1 MLDQRQGETS
11 PPPTG
16 TAPPPGTAERQ
27 PGWRRAVFSLT
38 SIRTRLFVAFSVSA
52 LATIL
57 ACAISVALFAQIGEL
72 FDATVASG
80 VRRFG
85 STVRLQEE
93 ATQLANTAAAFGSA
107 ADRHQLDA
115 AQAII
120 QRGQTIVADEIAAL
134 RGTGLGARVD
144 EIDASFRQ
152 LFESF
157 AKLQTISSQR
167 IATMEPHAALA
178 ASLPAATNTLNGLI
192 NPRFYG
198 DSLDLAISIQGDD
211 VEGAEALAAKRTAW
225 AGEVERLQKM
235 LQFRVAASN
244 ASATLAEASSATD
257 ATALRGSEE
266 RFAELSRTMERFQSA
281 FGAAGSPVATAS
293 AALIRIG
300 RGDTNLFNLRRDE
313 LVAIAAETSIS
324 FPTRAA
330 AERLAGALSTLVG
343 EERAEME
350 RSAKQSHDRLALARN
365 VLLAIAAGSVLASLL
380 IAIFYVG
387 RRITGRLS
395 RVTQAMSR
403 LAAGDRETAVPALRD
418 RDEIGEMA
426 RALQVFKDQAAAMN
440 VLTERVTDNIRQV
453 AMAAE
458 QASAAVSQVSDGSKM
473 QLDAL
478 RLSASALDQSAH
490 AIADVAQNMG
500 RASEQA
506 RNAASLVASGI
517 GQMDEMVQLVLAI
530 SQNSLKINKIAD
542 AISRIAAQT
551 NMLSL
556 NASIEAARAGIHGR
570 GFTVVAEEV
579 RKLAES
585 SRALAQEIADEV
597 RRSTDQAGKGVDM
610 VRQVSANMREIAGGV
625 RESDK
630 LSNSIATAMS
640 EQQVTVTDIN
650 HNVTELTRIGQA
662 NATAAEEISATML
675 DLARLAEKT
684 RRAVEEFKT
693 LGLWKR

>member
-1 MLDQRQGETS
+1 MLDQRQGERVSAALPQAAQTT
-11 PPPTG
+11 P
-16 TAPPPGTAERQ
+16 A
-27 PGWRRAVFSLT
+27 GWRRAFFWLT
-38 SIRTRLFVAFSVSA
+38 CIRTRLFVAFSISA

-57 ACAISVALFAQIGEL
+57 ACAISVVLFARIGEL

-93 ATQLANTAAAFGSA
+93 AVQLADAAAAFGSA

-120 QRGQTIVADEIAAL
+120 QRSRAIVADEVAAL
-134 RGTGLGARVD
+134 RATGIGTRVD
-144 EIDASFRQ
+144 EIDAAFRQ
-152 LFESF
+152 LFDSF
-157 AKLQTISSQR
+157 ARLQTISTQR

-178 ASLPAATNTLNGLI
+178 ASVLAATNTLNGLI

-211 VEGAEALAAKRTAW
+211 VQGPEALAGKRTEW
-225 AGEVERLQKM
+225 AAEVERLQKM

-244 ASATLAEASSATD
+244 ASATLAEASSVTD
-257 ATALRGSEE
+257 PQALQASEA
-266 RFAELSRTMERFQSA
+266 RFTELSKTMERFQSA

-293 AALIRIG
+293 AALIKIG
-300 RGDTNLFNLRRDE
+300 SGDTNLFNLRRDE
-313 LVAIAAETSIS
+313 LAAMTAEAAIAG
-324 FPTRAA
+324 PTHAA
-330 AERLAGALSTLVG
+330 AESLAGELSTLVG
-343 EERAEME
+343 DERAEME
-350 RSAKQSHDRLALARN
+350 RAARQSRERLAFARN
-365 VLLAIAAGSVLASLL
+365 ILLAIAAGSVLASVV
-380 IAIFYVG
+380 IALFYVG

-395 RVTQAMSR
+395 QVTQAMSR
-403 LAAGDRETAVPALRD
+403 LAAGDRETAVPALDD

-478 RLSASALDQSAH
+478 RLSATALDQSAH

-517 GQMDEMVQLVLAI
+517 GQMDAMVQLVLAI

-542 AISRIAAQT
+542 AISLIAAQT

-585 SRALAQEIADEV
+585 SRTLAQEIADEV
-597 RRSTDQAGKGVDM
+597 RQSTDQAEKGVDM
-610 VRQVSANMREIAGGV
+610 VRQVSANMQQIAGGV

>member
-1 MLDQRQGETS
+1 MLDQRRGETG
-11 PPPTG
+11 P
-16 TAPPPGTAERQ
+16 AELPPGAAAESRAGQ
-27 PGWRRAVFSLT
+27 WRRAVFWLT
-38 SIRTRLFVAFSVSA
+38 SIRTRLFVAFSISA

-57 ACAISVALFAQIGEL
+57 ACAISVVLFAQIGEL

-93 ATQLANTAAAFGSA
+93 AVQLANAAAAFGSA

-115 AQAII
+115 AQGII
-120 QRGQTIVADEIAAL
+120 QRGRTIVADEVAAL
-134 RGTGLGARVD
+134 RATGIGPRVD
-144 EIDASFRQ
+144 EIETAFRQ
-152 LFESF
+152 LFDNF
-157 AKLQTISSQR
+157 ARLQTITTQR

-178 ASLPAATNTLNGLI
+178 ANVLTATNMLNGLI

-211 VEGAEALAAKRTAW
+211 IEGAEALAAKRGEW

-244 ASATLAEASSATD
+244 ASATLAEASTITD
-257 ATALRGSEE
+257 AKALQASEA
-266 RFAELSRTMERFQSA
+266 RFAELSSTMERFQSA
-281 FGAAGSPVATAS
+281 FGKAGSPVATAS
-293 AALIRIG
+293 AALLKIG
-300 RGDTNLFNLRRDE
+300 SGDTNLFNLRRDE
-313 LVAIAAETSIS
+313 LAAITAEAAIS
-324 FPTRAA
+324 GPTGAA
-330 AERLAGALSTLVG
+330 AESLASELSTLVG

-350 RSAKQSHDRLALARN
+350 RSAKQSRDRLAFARD
-365 VLLAIAAGSVLASLL
+365 VLLGIAAASLVASVL
-380 IAIFYVG
+380 IVVFYVG

-403 LAAGDRETAVPALRD
+403 LAAGDRETAVPALDD

-458 QASAAVSQVSDGSKM
+458 QASAAVGQVSDGSKM

-478 RLSASALDQSAH
+478 RLSAGALDQSAH

-506 RNAASLVASGI
+506 RNAATLVASGI
-517 GQMDEMVQLVLAI
+517 GQMDAMVQLVLAI

-542 AISRIAAQT
+542 AISLIAAQT

-597 RRSTDQAGKGVDM
+597 RQSTDQAEKGVEL
-610 VRQVSANMREIAGGV
+610 VRQVSANMQEIAGGV

-650 HNVTELTRIGQA
+650 RNVTELTRIGQA

-675 DLARLAEKT
+675 DLARLAERT

>member
-11 PPPTG
+11 PAALPSEAAEDR
-16 TAPPPGTAERQ
+16 TAQ
-27 PGWRRAVFSLT
+27 WRRAVFWLT
-38 SIRTRLFVAFSVSA
+38 SIRTRLFIAFSISA

-57 ACAISVALFAQIGEL
+57 ACAISIVLFAQIGEL

-93 ATQLANTAAAFGSA
+93 AVQLANAAAAFGSA
-107 ADRHQLDA
+107 ADRRQLDA

-120 QRGQTIVADEIAAL
+120 QRGRTIATDEVEAL
-134 RGTGLGARVD
+134 RATGIGTRVD
-144 EIDASFRQ
+144 EIDAAFRQ
-152 LFESF
+152 LFDNF
-157 AKLQTISSQR
+157 ARLQTITTQR
-167 IATMEPHAALA
+167 IATTEPHAALA
-178 ASLPAATNTLNGLI
+178 ASVLATTNTLNGLI

-211 VEGAEALAAKRTAW
+211 VEGAEALAAKRREW
-225 AGEVERLQKM
+225 AAEVERLQKM

-244 ASATLAEASSATD
+244 ASATLAEASSVVD
-257 ATALRGSEE
+257 AKALQASEA
-266 RFAELSRTMERFQSA
+266 RFAELSKTMERFQSA
-281 FGAAGSPVATAS
+281 FGNAGSPVATAS
-293 AALIRIG
+293 AALIKIG
-300 RGDTNLFNLRRDE
+300 SGDTNLFNLRRDE
-313 LVAIAAETSIS
+313 LAAMTAEARIS
-324 FPTRAA
+324 GPTRAA
-330 AERLAGALSTLVG
+330 AESLASELSTLVG

-350 RSAKQSHDRLALARN
+350 RAAKESRDRLAFARN
-365 VLLAIAAGSVLASLL
+365 VLLAIAAVSVLASLL
-380 IAIFYVG
+380 IAVLYVG
-387 RRITGRLS
+387 RRIAGRLS

-403 LAAGDRETAVPALRD
+403 LAAGDRETAVPALED

-517 GQMDEMVQLVLAI
+517 GQMDVMVQLVLAI

-542 AISRIAAQT
+542 AISLIAAQT

-597 RRSTDQAGKGVDM
+597 RQSTDQAEKGVDM
-610 VRQVSANMREIAGGV
+610 VRQVSANMHEIAGGV

-650 HNVTELTRIGQA
+650 QNVTELTRIGQA

>member
-1 MLDQRQGETS
+1 MLPQ
-11 PPPTG
+11 
-16 TAPPPGTAERQ
+16 AAEAT
-27 PGWRRAVFSLT
+27 PSGWRRAFFWLT

-52 LATIL
+52 LATII
-57 ACAISVALFAQIGEL
+57 ACAISVVLFARIGEL

-93 ATQLANTAAAFGSA
+93 AVQLANAAAAFGSA
-107 ADRHQLDA
+107 ADRRQLDA

-120 QRGQTIVADEIAAL
+120 QRGRTVVTDEVAAL
-134 RGTGLGARVD
+134 RATGIGARVD
-144 EIDASFRQ
+144 EIDAAFRQ
-152 LFESF
+152 LFDNF
-157 AKLQTISSQR
+157 ARLQTISTQR

-178 ASLPAATNTLNGLI
+178 ASVLAATNTLNGLI

-211 VEGAEALAAKRTAW
+211 VQGAEALAAKRVEW
-225 AGEVERLQKM
+225 AAEVERLQKM
-235 LQFRVAASN
+235 LQFRVATSN
-244 ASATLAEASSATD
+244 ASATLAEASSVTD
-257 ATALRGSEE
+257 APALQASEA
-266 RFAELSRTMERFQSA
+266 RFAELSKTMERFQSA

-293 AALIRIG
+293 AALIKIG
-300 RGDTNLFNLRRDE
+300 SGDTNLFNLRRDE
-313 LVAIAAETSIS
+313 LAAITAEAAISGPTHVAAES
-324 FPTRAA
+324 
-330 AERLAGALSTLVG
+330 LAGELSALVG
-343 EERAEME
+343 EARAEME
-350 RSAKQSHDRLALARN
+350 RAAKQSRERLAFARD
-365 VLLAIAAGSVLASLL
+365 VLLAIAAASVLASVL
-380 IAIFYVG
+380 IAVFYVG

-403 LAAGDRETAVPALRD
+403 LAAGDRGTAVPALED

-478 RLSASALDQSAH
+478 RLSATALDQSAH

-500 RASEQA
+500 RASETA

-517 GQMDEMVQLVLAI
+517 GQMDAMVQLVLAI

-542 AISRIAAQT
+542 AISLIAAQT

-597 RRSTDQAGKGVDM
+597 RQSTDQAEKGVDM
-610 VRQVSANMREIAGGV
+610 VRQVSANMQQIAGGV